1 MKIIRSLEYQTMP
14 WKNGLGSTAQI
25 DIHPPSAIFPQDF
38 LWRISSATVEA
49 SSPFSNFPGY
59 DRLLSVWKGAGLLIN
74 GEKLIPGQILSF
86 PGERVIES
94 ELITDTV
101 VDLGIIF
108 NRFKVSAEMTL
119 HEIMDQDCQFDCIDS
134 ANYFFC
140 SEGSIKAQ
148 GPHES
153 VLLKQ
158 GDTLKIEANE
168 SVHLSSAFKAAFY
181 RFQIQML

>member
-1 MKIIRSLEYQTMP
+1 MKVIRSLEYQTMP

-25 DIHPPSAIFPQDF
+25 DIHPPSAVFPQDF

-49 SSPFSNFPGY
+49 ASPFSNFPGY
-59 DRLLSVWKGAGLLIN
+59 DRLLSVWKGAGLLLN
-74 GEKLIPGQILSF
+74 GENLTNGQILAF

-108 NRFKVSAEMTL
+108 NRSKVSARMSL
-119 HEIMDQDCQFDCIDS
+119 QEIIDQECYFDCIET

-148 GPHES
+148 GSRDS

-158 GDTLKIEANE
+158 GDTLKVELNE
-168 SVHLSSAFKAAFY
+168 RITLSSAFKASFY

>member
-1 MKIIRSLEYQTMP
+1 MS

-25 DIHPPSAIFPQDF
+25 DIYPASAVFPQDF

-59 DRLLSVWKGAGLLIN
+59 DRLLSVWKGAGLFLN
-74 GEKLIPGQILSF
+74 GEKLGQSHILAF

-94 ELITDTV
+94 ELVTDTV

-108 NRFKVSAEMTL
+108 NRAKVIAHMSFQK
-119 HEIMDQDCQFDCIDS
+119 IQDEEFHFDCAET

-140 SEGSIKAQ
+140 CEGSIKVQ
-148 GPHES
+148 GFGEA

-158 GDTLKIEANE
+158 GDTLKVDAKE
-168 SVHLSSAFKAAFY
+168 SIKLSSAFKAAFY
-181 RFQIQML
+181 RFQIQIL